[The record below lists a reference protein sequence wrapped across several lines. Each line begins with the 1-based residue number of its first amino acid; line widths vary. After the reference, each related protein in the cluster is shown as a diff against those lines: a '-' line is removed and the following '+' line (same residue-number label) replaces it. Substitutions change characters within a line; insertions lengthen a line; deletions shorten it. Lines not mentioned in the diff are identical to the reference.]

1 MVQQV
6 GDVVALSMELL
17 NELGA
22 AVNDNEMYGG
32 FGEDAVAAM
41 VITTLR
47 SAPIVVPSY
56 LRPRA

>member
-1 MVQQV
+1 
-6 GDVVALSMELL
+6 MELL